1 MFALVTGASGL
12 LGRHLIEEL
21 CRRGNRVRAFDLKP
35 PSSLPPGVDFVRGD
49 IRNAETVRAACEG
62 VEVVFHLAGLM
73 PQSRASAEVFHSV
86 NVRGTE
92 NVLSA
97 AVGESA
103 RRFVYASTVE
113 VYGIPDHIPCAEDA
127 PKKLLGVYSR
137 NKLDCEELGTK
148 YSADFGLEVVMMRMP
163 MLLGPGFY
171 HDKFFVKLLDDLG
184 RGKPLYIVG
193 NGENRHQMVA
203 CSDVVEAYLL
213 AAELPSAAGEAFNIA
228 SDPATVPTV
237 REMAEQAI
245 ARLGSRSK
253 VKCVNKTLGR
263 AALSFMSA
271 IGRPLLMDEHRE
283 LAFADYVF
291 DIEKAKNLLGY
302 APRKDN
308 VDAIVETAQWRWK
321 DQGLAP

>member
-1 MFALVTGASGL
+1 
-12 LGRHLIEEL
+12 
-21 CRRGNRVRAFDLKP
+21 
-35 PSSLPPGVDFVRGD
+35 
-49 IRNAETVRAACEG
+49 
-62 VEVVFHLAGLM
+62 M